1 VKTMIPYLAHGVKQG
16 FQDLGANSLSK
27 VHELL
32 ATGELTMEVRTGAA
46 QREGGIHDMHS
57 YTKVAW

>member
-1 VKTMIPYLAHGVKQG
+1 
-16 FQDLGANSLSK
+16 
-27 VHELL
+27 
-32 ATGELTMEVRTGAA
+32 MEVRTGAA